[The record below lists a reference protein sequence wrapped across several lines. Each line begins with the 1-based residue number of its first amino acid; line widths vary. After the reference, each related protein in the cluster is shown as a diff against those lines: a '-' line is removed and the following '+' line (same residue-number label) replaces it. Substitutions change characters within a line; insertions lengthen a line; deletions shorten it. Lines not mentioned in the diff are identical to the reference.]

1 VLTPE
6 ARATTIKLVLR
17 SAGAVVAM
25 SGVGTSR
32 LPERYRYSSGAV
44 ETARRAGTVIIVEG
58 QSDKVALETLARRRG
73 LGLAG
78 AGVEIVAIGGA
89 HAIGRFVFALR
100 LERSEVVLR
109 GLCDE
114 REEPD
119 FRRALERAGL
129 GRDLDRA
136 GLERLGFHVCV
147 ADLED
152 ELIRALGV
160 EGVERVIGAQ
170 GELPSLRRLQAQPAQ
185 RGRSSIQ
192 HLRRFISSRAGR
204 KAQYARALVLALD
217 LGRVPRP
224 LDAVLGC

>member
-1 VLTPE
+1 VE
-6 ARATTIKLVLR
+6 AVTRAD
-17 SAGAVVAM
+17 
-25 SGVGTSR
+25 
-32 LPERYRYSSGAV
+32 
-44 ETARRAGTVIIVEG
+44 TVIIVEG

-160 EGVERVIGAQ
+160 EGVERVIEAQ

-192 HLRRFISSRAGR
+192 HLRRFISTRSGR

-217 LGRVPRP
+217 LDRVPRP
-224 LDAVLGC
+224 LDAVLGSSTGTVTNTNSRLPRRS

>member
-1 VLTPE
+1 VE
-6 ARATTIKLVLR
+6 AAT
-17 SAGAVVAM
+17 S
-25 SGVGTSR
+25 
-32 LPERYRYSSGAV
+32 
-44 ETARRAGTVIIVEG
+44 AGTVIIVEG

-78 AGVEIVAIGGA
+78 AGVEIMAIGGA
-89 HAIGRFVFALR
+89 HAIGRFVLALR
-100 LERSEVVLR
+100 RERPDVVLR

-114 REEPD
+114 GEEPD
-119 FRRALERAGL
+119 FRRALERAGF

-136 GLERLGFHVCV
+136 GLERLGFHVCI

-160 EGVERVIGAQ
+160 EGVERVITAQ

-185 RGRSSIQ
+185 RERSSIQ
-192 HLRRFISSRAGR
+192 HLRRFIGTRSGR

-217 LGRVPRP
+217 LDRMPRP
-224 LDAVLGC
+224 LDAVLGWQGAPNG

>member
-1 VLTPE
+1 MGHDASRTPVLGKI
-6 ARATTIKLVLR
+6 AVFL
-17 SAGAVVAM
+17 AGFAAALALM
-25 SGVGTSR
+25 R
-32 LPERYRYSSGAV
+32 RYSSGPMEAA
-44 ETARRAGTVIIVEG
+44 TRAGTVIIVEG

-78 AGVEIVAIGGA
+78 AGVEIMAIGGA

-100 LERSEVVLR
+100 RERSEVVLR

-119 FRRALERAGL
+119 FRRALERAGF

-192 HLRRFISSRAGR
+192 HLRRFISTRSGR

-217 LGRVPRP
+217 LDRMPRP
-224 LDAVLGC
+224 LDAVLGW

>member
-1 VLTPE
+1 
-6 ARATTIKLVLR
+6 
-17 SAGAVVAM
+17 M
-25 SGVGTSR
+25 
-32 LPERYRYSSGAV
+32 
-44 ETARRAGTVIIVEG
+44 IIVEG
-58 QSDKVALETLARRRG
+58 RSDKIALETLAGRRG
-73 LGLAG
+73 VGLAR
-78 AGVEIVAIGGA
+78 AGVEIIAIGGA

-100 LERSEVVLR
+100 RERPEVALR

-136 GLERLGFHVCV
+136 GMERLGFHVCV

-160 EGVERVIGAQ
+160 VGVERVIEAQ
-170 GELPSLRRLQAQPAQ
+170 GELPSLRRLRAQPAQ

-192 HLRRFISSRAGR
+192 HLRRFISTRAGR

-217 LGRVPRP
+217 LDHVPRP
-224 LDAVLGC
+224 LDAVLSW

>member
-1 VLTPE
+1 VE
-6 ARATTIKLVLR
+6 AVT
-17 SAGAVVAM
+17 
-25 SGVGTSR
+25 
-32 LPERYRYSSGAV
+32 
-44 ETARRAGTVIIVEG
+44 RAGTVIIVEG

-73 LGLAG
+73 LDLVG
-78 AGVEIVAIGGA
+78 AGVEIIAIGGA
-89 HAIGRFVFALR
+89 HAIGRFVVELR
-100 LERSEVVLR
+100 RERPEVVLR

-114 REEPD
+114 GEEPD
-119 FRRALERAGL
+119 FRRALEHAGL

-136 GLERLGFHVCV
+136 GLEHLGFHVCI

-170 GELPSLRRLQAQPAQ
+170 GELPSLRRLRAQPAQ

-192 HLRRFISSRAGR
+192 HLRRFISTRAGR

-217 LGRVPRP
+217 LDRVPRP
-224 LDAVLGC
+224 LDAVLGW

>member
-1 VLTPE
+1 ME
-6 ARATTIKLVLR
+6 AV
-17 SAGAVVAM
+17 
-25 SGVGTSR
+25 
-32 LPERYRYSSGAV
+32 P
-44 ETARRAGTVIIVEG
+44 RAGTVIVVEG

-78 AGVEIVAIGGA
+78 AGIEIVAIGGA
-89 HAIGRFVFALR
+89 HAIGRFVLALR
-100 LERSEVVLR
+100 GERPDVVLR

-160 EGVERVIGAQ
+160 EGVERVIEAQ

-185 RGRSSIQ
+185 RGRTSIQ
-192 HLRRFISSRAGR
+192 QLRRFISTRAGR
-204 KAQYARALVLALD
+204 KARYAQELVLALD
-217 LGRVPRP
+217 LDRVPRP
-224 LDAVLGC
+224 LDAILGW